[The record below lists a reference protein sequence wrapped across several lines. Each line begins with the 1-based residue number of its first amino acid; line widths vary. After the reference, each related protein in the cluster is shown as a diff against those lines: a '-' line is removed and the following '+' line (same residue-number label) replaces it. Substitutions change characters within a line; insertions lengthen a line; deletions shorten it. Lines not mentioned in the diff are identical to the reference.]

1 VNAERAELEPA
12 QFISQLQDVTVE
24 EGEKATFEC
33 YITGNPMP
41 EVRWCVLP
49 VVILVLCPAF
59 TLFLDLSWLYSC

>member
-49 VVILVLCPAF
+49 VVLIV
-59 TLFLDLSWLYSC
+59 